1 MKFYF
6 PFPFSDKI
14 FCDIQHV
21 MNRRNIIAESRT
33 VRLIRTPA
41 ALIYHAVLCCIF
53 AVSLSIIHE
62 TQIPFTFFR
71 DFLKKVF
78 GGDGKPHR
86 HPFGMPPVRVA
97 APSVHIVQSTRVLLA
112 AAPTTP
118 PCFRH
123 WRRSSL
129 LPTRGGLGKEVRL
142 CEMPRAPLLAGA
154 VAAGDW
160 GVRPTKKRPHHSKEQ
175 WGRFTILQWV
185 PLIQPWGLR
194 EPLPPQPLRRA
205 LPERQER
212 QRASEPASPRAWGD
226 SDRPSAGR
234 G

>member
-1 MKFYF
+1 
-6 PFPFSDKI
+6 
-14 FCDIQHV
+14 
-21 MNRRNIIAESRT
+21 MNRRNILRGVAQSN
-33 VRLIRTPA
+33 LSAPPA
-41 ALIYHAVLCCIF
+41 ALIYRAVLCCIF

-78 GGDGKPHR
+78 GALSVSQSSTASELNLSVTGFAVTAPLVGEPLAGR
-86 HPFGMPPVRVA
+86 RVFGVWRFAPFGSAGVMFASA
-97 APSVHIVQSTRVLLA
+97 AEV
-112 AAPTTP
+112 
-118 PCFRH
+118 
-123 WRRSSL
+123 
-129 LPTRGGLGKEVRL
+129 GLGADRRKDR
-142 CEMPRAPLLAGA
+142 
-154 VAAGDW
+154 
-160 GVRPTKKRPHHSKEQ
+160 KKRPHHSKEQ
-175 WGRFTILQWV
+175 WVRFTILQWV
-185 PLIQPWGLR
+185 PLIQTWGLR

>member
-21 MNRRNIIAESRT
+21 MNRRNIIVGSRT

-78 GGDGKPHR
+78 GALSVSQSSTASGLNLSVTGFAVTAPLVGEPLAGR
-86 HPFGMPPVRVA
+86 RVFGVWRFAPFGSAGVMFTSAAEVALGADRRKDRKMNLMPRPPLLGEVA
-97 APSVHIVQSTRVLLA
+97 SSVSDDDGEVQPPA
-112 AAPTTP
+112 AAPGGKP
-118 PCFRH
+118 LSHGLRRDSSPNRGALGRPSRFRGLALRSFWQC
-123 WRRSSL
+123 WRN
-129 LPTRGGLGKEVRL
+129 VRL
-142 CEMPRAPLLAGA
+142 C
-154 VAAGDW
+154 
-160 GVRPTKKRPHHSKEQ
+160 
-175 WGRFTILQWV
+175 GRSRSWS
-185 PLIQPWGLR
+185 R
-194 EPLPPQPLRRA
+194 
-205 LPERQER
+205 
-212 QRASEPASPRAWGD
+212 
-226 SDRPSAGR
+226 
-234 G
+234 

>member
-1 MKFYF
+1 M
-6 PFPFSDKI
+6 
-14 FCDIQHV
+14 
-21 MNRRNIIAESRT
+21 
-33 VRLIRTPA
+33 
-41 ALIYHAVLCCIF
+41 
-53 AVSLSIIHE
+53 
-62 TQIPFTFFR
+62 
-71 DFLKKVF
+71 
-78 GGDGKPHR
+78 KPHR
-86 HPFGMPPVRVA
+86 HPCGMPPVRVA

-118 PCFRH
+118 PCFRR

-129 LPTRGGLGKEVRL
+129 LPSRGGLGKKVEPYA
-142 CEMPRAPLLAGA
+142 MPRAPLLAGA
-154 VAAGDW
+154 VAARRLG
-160 GVRPTKKRPHHSKEQ
+160 GCPTKKRPHHSKEQ

-185 PLIQPWGLR
+185 PLTQPWGLR
-194 EPLPPQPLRRA
+194 EPLLPQPLRRA

>member
-1 MKFYF
+1 
-6 PFPFSDKI
+6 
-14 FCDIQHV
+14 
-21 MNRRNIIAESRT
+21 MNRRNIIVGSRT

-78 GGDGKPHR
+78 GALSVSQSSIASGLNLSVTGFAVTAPLVGEPLAGR
-86 HPFGMPPVRVA
+86 RVFGVWRFAPFGSAGVMFASAAEVA
-97 APSVHIVQSTRVLLA
+97 
-112 AAPTTP
+112 
-118 PCFRH
+118 
-123 WRRSSL
+123 
-129 LPTRGGLGKEVRL
+129 LGADRQKDR
-142 CEMPRAPLLAGA
+142 
-154 VAAGDW
+154 
-160 GVRPTKKRPHHSKEQ
+160 KKRPHHSKEQ

-194 EPLPPQPLRRA
+194 EPLLPQPLRRA

>member
-6 PFPFSDKI
+6 SFPFSDKI

-21 MNRRNIIAESRT
+21 MNRRNILRGVAQSN
-33 VRLIRTPA
+33 LSAPPA
-41 ALIYHAVLCCIF
+41 ALISHAVLCYTF

-62 TQIPFTFFR
+62 TQIPFTFFQ

-78 GGDGKPHR
+78 GGEEEPHR
-86 HPFGMPPVRVA
+86 HCFAMPPVRVA

-129 LPTRGGLGKEVRL
+129 LPTRGGLGKEVGL
-142 CEMPRAPLLAGA
+142 YEMPRAPLLAGA
-154 VAAGDW
+154 VAARRLG
-160 GVRPTKKRPHHSKEQ
+160 GSAQAAAAGEPHRHPF
-175 WGRFTILQWV
+175 GMPL
-185 PLIQPWGLR
+185 PLIGATLAKRSGFAKCQG
-194 EPLPPQPLRRA
+194 PPY
-205 LPERQER
+205 
-212 QRASEPASPRAWGD
+212 
-226 SDRPSAGR
+226 
-234 G
+234 

>member
-1 MKFYF
+1 
-6 PFPFSDKI
+6 
-14 FCDIQHV
+14 
-21 MNRRNIIAESRT
+21 MNRRNIIAGSRT
-33 VRLIRTPA
+33 VRLIRTPD
-41 ALIYHAVLCCIF
+41 ALIYHAVLCCTF

-62 TQIPFTFFR
+62 TQIPFTFFSR
-71 DFLKKVF
+71 FLKKFSEPSQSRKARQRGLNLSVTGFAVTAPLVGEPLAGRRVF
-78 GGDGKPHR
+78 GVWR
-86 HPFGMPPVRVA
+86 FAPFGSAGVMFGPA
-97 APSVHIVQSTRVLLA
+97 AEVG
-112 AAPTTP
+112 
-118 PCFRH
+118 FRAD
-123 WRRSSL
+123 RQKDR
-129 LPTRGGLGKEVRL
+129 
-142 CEMPRAPLLAGA
+142 
-154 VAAGDW
+154 
-160 GVRPTKKRPHHSKEQ
+160 KKLPHHSKEQ